1 MLKMTYCLKMTYS
14 QIKLICGVVMALD
27 HFYTIRERKK
37 NSILDAIEKCMQ
49 TYDYDKLSIND
60 IVNEAD
66 ISRGSFYNYFADKSD
81 AVDTLIKEKLKSIF
95 RNVIKC
101 INECD
106 GNLFDGVYKAYNEI
120 KDNLKNKVFL
130 TIMKNLKF
138 FIEIGTKIIYSKE
151 HENELTYF
159 LDWLINN
166 TNEGKTV
173 LNTQDKMYNVV
184 NLLISIISNTT
195 LKLVLFGEED
205 NNNHT
210 ENFDYMFNVIKKG
223 VMNG

>member
-1 MLKMTYCLKMTYS
+1 
-14 QIKLICGVVMALD
+14 MALD

-37 NSILDAIEKCMQ
+37 NNILDAIEKCMQ
-49 TYDYDKLSIND
+49 TYNYDKLSIND

-81 AVDTLIKEKLKSIF
+81 AVDTLIREKLKNIF
-95 RNVIKC
+95 RDVMRC
-101 INECD
+101 IHESN

-130 TIMKNLKF
+130 TILKNLKF

-166 TNEGKTV
+166 TNEGKTK
-173 LNTQDKMYNVV
+173 LNTRDKMYNVV
-184 NLLISIISNTT
+184 NLLISIISNTM
-195 LKLVLFGEED
+195 LRVVLFGEDESNSHVD
-205 NNNHT
+205 S
-210 ENFDYMFNVIKKG
+210 FDYMFNIVKNG